1 MGGWPLPAARAAQG
15 GGGMEDEQ
23 GDGVR
28 GDEERRGAQTEQQE
42 DKGQDKREGEGWNGY
57 SG

>member
-1 MGGWPLPAARAAQG
+1 
-15 GGGMEDEQ
+15 MEDEQ

-42 DKGQDKREGEGWNGY
+42 DKGQNKREGEGWNGY